1 MGSKLFI
8 NWDEATTICDKSQY
22 GEASL
27 LERIRLTLHLALCKD
42 CKKYTKQNNLMSDIF
57 NRFATP
63 CEGSDEM
70 PDKDKQDLE
79 TKLQEELNK
88 N

>member
-8 NWDEATTICDKSQY
+8 NCDEATTICDKSQY

-27 LERIRLTLHLALCKD
+27 FDRIRLTLHLALCKH
-42 CKKYTKQNNLMSDIF
+42 CKKYTRQNSLMTDVYK
-57 NRFATP
+57 RFATP
-63 CEGSDEM
+63 CEGSDHM
-70 PDKDKQDLE
+70 PEKEKEDLKA
-79 TKLQEELNK
+79 KLEEELKK

>member
-8 NWDEATTICDKSQY
+8 NCDEATTICDKSQY

-27 LERIRLTLHLALCKD
+27 MERIRLSLHLALCRH
-42 CKKYTKQNNLMSDIF
+42 CKKYTRQNSLMTDVY

-63 CEGSDEM
+63 CEGSDQM
-70 PDKDKQDLE
+70 PENEKKDLE
-79 TKLQEELNK
+79 AKLREELKK